1 MKNLLFILVFFP
13 VFGFSQTAYL
23 MQDANVQVAEGNT
36 FNVISYMNNAPVDV
50 VEGASF
56 TVLVSQMPAPYT
68 GITTSVEYIDEKLT
82 SVKVY
87 PNPFT
92 GLVHVNLDL
101 ESRENL
107 RFQIINLN
115 GMMIKTFKED
125 NAFGHIKK
133 LFYLDDLPSGQYV
146 LVVTDENHDVLSR
159 VKVVKLR

>member
-1 MKNLLFILVFFP
+1 MKLILFIILLIP
-13 VFGFSQTAYL
+13 CFGLSQTAYL
-23 MQDANVQVAEGNT
+23 MQDAQVQVAEGNT
-36 FNVISYMNNAPVDV
+36 YNVVTHVNIAPVEIIDGG
-50 VEGASF
+50 EF
-56 TVLVSQMPAPYT
+56 TALISQMPAPYT

-115 GMMIKTFKED
+115 GMMIKSRYRGIQVGLIRI
-125 NAFGHIKK
+125 NK
-133 LFYLDDLPSGQYV
+133 LQAQFSQFVEHVQHSGKA
-146 LVVTDENHDVLSR
+146 DRHRRREG
-159 VKVVKLR
+159 